1 MHTEWGMLSAYAFR
15 RKKEYKVIMIIEIV
29 NDDHIGL
36 IVSSSMHT
44 YCLKD
49 LGTYGVDNSQEQ
61 IANTKHRTSVKFKYH
76 LAAGFYSS
84 SSASSSHFTNGSRA
98 FTKVCLQKI
107 MKHYFKSRG
116 FLEKQEKFRK
126 KNLHLRKQESKNHMA
141 RHSFDNYKFH
151 Y

>member
-1 MHTEWGMLSAYAFR
+1 MLSAYAFR

-36 IVSSSMHT
+36 IVSSNMHT

-76 LAAGFYSS
+76 
-84 SSASSSHFTNGSRA
+84 
-98 FTKVCLQKI
+98 
-107 MKHYFKSRG
+107 
-116 FLEKQEKFRK
+116 
-126 KNLHLRKQESKNHMA
+126 
-141 RHSFDNYKFH
+141 
-151 Y
+151 